1 MRSPLNK
8 LAILAFALLIFFST
22 MLWYLANGSLNEYLK
37 SQVLLQSQYY
47 SGQKATLLD
56 AEYKTEDGVAY
67 FNKLTLANIEGAS
80 EPLLLSVDNIT
91 AQLAKT
97 PAKKLN
103 NQSLQAKT
111 TTIITIEKLLLSN
124 VQVWS
129 EMMLS
134 GEENL
139 EQLVNDIS
147 MQLAS
152 DYPVLYPEISAKIYA
167 EQHPELNEKLALDK
181 SVVANEK
188 AEVNQAVIQA
198 KQAKQQKRLLGK
210 AQTRIIISSVI
221 IEGATLTHIIEGQS
235 TNKYFDTI
243 DLGRFGDKYGLDSNQ
258 LGGEL
263 LKAIISQLKVA
274 NKATKTSPNNKS

>member
-1 MRSPLNK
+1 LNK
-8 LAILAFALLIFFST
+8 LAVLAFALLIFFST

-56 AEYKTEDGVAY
+56 AKYKTEDGVAY
-67 FNKLTLANIEGAS
+67 FNQLTLANIEGAS
-80 EPLLLSVDNIT
+80 QPLLLSVGKIT

-97 PAKKLN
+97 PTKKLN
-103 NQSLQAKT
+103 NKSIQTKA

-124 VQVWS
+124 VNVWS
-129 EMMLS
+129 EVMLS
-134 GEENL
+134 GEESL
-139 EQLVNDIS
+139 EQLVNDIT

-152 DYPVLYPEISAKIYA
+152 DYPAFYPEINAKIYA
-167 EQHPELNEKLALDK
+167 EQHPELNEKLA
-181 SVVANEK
+181 VNNTITANKKPEL
-188 AEVNQAVIQA
+188 NQAVMQA

-210 AQTRIIISSVI
+210 AQTRVIISSVI
-221 IEGATLTHIIEGQS
+221 IEDATFTSIIAGQS
-235 TNKYFDTI
+235 INRHFKSI

-263 LKAIISQLKVA
+263 LKAIISQLQVA
-274 NKATKTSPNNKS
+274 SKEKITPQNNKS

>member
-1 MRSPLNK
+1 LNK
-8 LAILAFALLIFFST
+8 LAVLAFALLIFFST

-56 AEYKTEDGVAY
+56 AKYKAEDGVAY
-67 FNKLTLANIEGAS
+67 FNQLTLANIEGAS
-80 EPLLLSVDNIT
+80 QPLLLSVGKIT

-103 NQSLQAKT
+103 NQSIQTKA

-124 VQVWS
+124 VNVWS

-134 GEENL
+134 GEESL
-139 EQLVNDIS
+139 EQIVNDIT

-152 DYPVLYPEISAKIYA
+152 DYPALYPEISAKIYA
-167 EQHPELNEKLALDK
+167 EQHPELNEKLA
-181 SVVANEK
+181 VNNTITANKKPEL
-188 AEVNQAVIQA
+188 NQAVMQA

-210 AQTRIIISSVI
+210 AQTRVIISSVI
-221 IEGATLTHIIEGQS
+221 IEDATFNRIIAGQS
-235 TNKYFDTI
+235 INRHFKSI

-263 LKAIISQLKVA
+263 LKAIISQLQVA
-274 NKATKTSPNNKS
+274 SKYKSTPHNNKS